1 MYIVVVAMATS
12 SYLRHNQQK
21 IRGQEQKR
29 FEIIGIAIYLHS
41 KRTETPRNVNRFYF
55 HYSSYD
61 EDGVINTREF
71 RETALAAYEQAIQL
85 APHEANLHYHRGQLL
100 EQLGRLTEAVNA
112 FEEADRLGY
121 QRAIGIKALSM
132 VVDTEQ
138 GHP

>member
-1 MYIVVVAMATS
+1 MIRAI
-12 SYLRHNQQK
+12 RH
-21 IRGQEQKR
+21 RHLFTREW
-29 FEIIGIAIYLHS
+29 
-41 KRTETPRNVNRFYF
+41 ETPQYVNRLYF

-71 RETALAAYEQAIQL
+71 RETALASYEQAIQL

-100 EQLGRLTEAVNA
+100 EQLGRLTEAGSA

-132 VVDTEQ
+132 LVDAEQ
-138 GHP
+138 SHP